1 MSNSPFIRDVPAA
14 QALGAGT
21 RVLLDHLLSQCGVAP
36 DSITG
41 NSREEAAHL
50 AVAAAAAAGRA
61 RRGACGGRQV
71 ARPSSR
77 GDPQRST
84 GPMD

>member
-21 RVLLDHLLSQCGVAP
+21 RVLLDHLLSQCGIAP

-41 NSREEAAHL
+41 NSREEPTHL
-50 AVAAAAAAGRA
+50 AVAAGRA